1 VSLAERLMRR
11 FMPLP
16 EVLEPPRP
24 VPVKPEWERIA
35 EEVIDARAQEPE
47 PEYVTEPPDRIVFG
61 SVPRVS
67 GRGW

>member
-1 VSLAERLMRR
+1 VSLAGRLARR

-16 EVLEPPRP
+16 EVLEPPAP
-24 VPVKPEWERIA
+24 PKPEWERIA

-47 PEYVTEPPDRIVFG
+47 PEYVIEPPDRIVFG

-67 GRGW
+67 GRGWW